1 MNFIITGPSGDPPT
15 SKFKRVWDPMV
26 DGVIIWGGG
35 EGTASPQ
42 ITWSSASP
50 SVLLIKTSTWPKHL
64 IGGSSRSCPVNGLL
78 CIDSQLG
85 TRHHIDR
92 YAEIGGI
99 IIRMTLFRGSRC
111 LREDFKVL
119 SSHQPYANDVIFHTS
134 QGL

>member
-1 MNFIITGPSGDPPT
+1 M
-15 SKFKRVWDPMV
+15 WPM
-26 DGVIIWGGG
+26 
-35 EGTASPQ
+35 
-42 ITWSSASP
+42 
-50 SVLLIKTSTWPKHL
+50 HL

-99 IIRMTLFRGSRC
+99 IIRMALFRGSRC